1 MLCIRVIYISQ
12 LLENQMNITV
22 LRNNTISN
30 ILRINCEKKKEY

>member
-30 ILRINCEKKKEY
+30 ILRINCEKNEY